1 MGNTELLG
9 PYPQITHDLV
19 VQAEKSINT
28 HNMTQDNNR
37 LRSANCSS
45 LPIFVNKLLLAHS
58 HAHSFTFTLWLLL
71 NTNGRVDDC
80 TAEPAKLKIL
90 TELASYRKSLLIPG

>member
-58 HAHSFTFTLWLLL
+58 LSYSFTDCLQPLSCY
-71 NTNGRVDDC
+71 NGK
-80 TAEPAKLKIL
+80 AE
-90 TELASYRKSLLIPG
+90 SL